1 VGGLLLHEQGDA
13 DEKWESGAGCAPE
26 GWGAAVLWKHLLHVL
41 LGGKTQILRSS
52 VLDGGSRATFLG
64 KLLLKMQKVT

>member
-41 LGGKTQILRSS
+41 LGGKTQTLRSS
-52 VLDGGSRATFLG
+52 VLDGGSQATFLG

>member
-1 VGGLLLHEQGDA
+1 M
-13 DEKWESGAGCAPE
+13 
-26 GWGAAVLWKHLLHVL
+26 LWKHLLCIL

-52 VLDGGSRATFLG
+52 VLDGGSQAAFLE